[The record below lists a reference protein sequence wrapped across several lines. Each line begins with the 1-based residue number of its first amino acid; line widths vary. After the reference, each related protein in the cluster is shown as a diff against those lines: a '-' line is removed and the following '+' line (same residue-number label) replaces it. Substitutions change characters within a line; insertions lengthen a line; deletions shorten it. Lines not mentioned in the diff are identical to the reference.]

1 MAYKYKLKEEPFN
14 VGDTKTKRG
23 VKTTVRDIDPETGS
37 VSWKVEYVPAFDS
50 TFKEFQELRQF
61 LKRLAQKTD
70 DNVIDGLSEDV
81 NKLFNKFRTH
91 LRKNYP
97 DEYKKVAPVNESELE
112 DIDLPQV
119 IRNKFNNAITTTK
132 DFAAALLD
140 VWDEISNKENDAIT
154 ATNYMKQAKDFLQ
167 KAAQLS
173 EGINDHLDLVHVYDK
188 DGKMYGTGSVEKVE
202 GDKTFVRFDGS
213 TVKRFPSDRVKP
225 VKEALNVSRDKL
237 NQLAMN
243 IGFEEFAKTILM
255 LRDEN
260 LLDDIVDAMKM
271 YQDGNTSYYNPDV
284 LKEKEVEE
292 ISTSGGAG
300 AYLTPYA
307 FKLPKKK
314 KKKVEEN
321 QNPGATLGPGPKAGP
336 TGVKDN
342 YYVKAFKYKLVPDK
356 IKGSGI
362 EVKKLF

>member
-1 MAYKYKLKEEPFN
+1 MAFKYKLKEEPFN
-14 VGDTKTKRG
+14 VGDVKTKGG
-23 VKTTVRDIDPETGS
+23 VKTTVRDVDPETGA
-37 VSWKVEYVPAFDS
+37 VAWQVEYVPAFDS

-61 LKRLAQKTD
+61 LKKLAQKTD
-70 DNVIDGLSEDV
+70 DNVIDTLSDDV
-81 NKLFNKFRTH
+81 NKLFNQFRTH

-97 DEYKKVAPVNESELE
+97 DEYKKVAP
-112 DIDLPQV
+112 
-119 IRNKFNNAITTTK
+119 
-132 DFAAALLD
+132 
-140 VWDEISNKENDAIT
+140 
-154 ATNYMKQAKDFLQ
+154 TN
-167 KAAQLS
+167 

-237 NQLAMN
+237 NQLAMD